1 MIQNPLYLLL
11 PPLPHVNFM
20 IITPAILAHDEA
32 DCKAKLFEPS
42 LKGVVP
48 RFHIDVLDGTMFD
61 ATCFADPAIIG
72 SWKGLPEIEIH
83 LMVSDPMKHAVAFKR
98 FVPTLKKVIIHK
110 EIPRSLH
117 RVINQCMSMQLEIAL
132 AINPRTEIAGI
143 ERYENDIQELLVMG
157 VNPGASGQTFLGE
170 PILAKIRRA
179 RALFPEMPIA
189 VDGGVNTATIHAI
202 TLAGAT
208 RSIAASAIWS
218 ESVPQQGLEE
228 LSRCAIM
235 SV

>member
-1 MIQNPLYLLL
+1 MQ
-11 PPLPHVNFM
+11 
-20 IITPAILAHDEA
+20 ITPAILAHDEA

-48 RFHIDVLDGTMFD
+48 RFHIDVLDGTMFN
-61 ATCFADPAIIG
+61 ASCFADPEIIG

-83 LMVSDPMKHAVAFKR
+83 LMVNDPIKHAVAFKR

-117 RVINQCMSMQLEIAL
+117 RVINQCVSMQLEIAL

-157 VNPGASGQTFLGE
+157 VNPGASGQEFLGE

-179 RALFPEMPIA
+179 RMLFGEMPIA
-189 VDGGVNTATIHAI
+189 VDGGVSKKTIHTI

-208 RSIAASAIWS
+208 RCIASSVIWS
-218 ESVPQQGLEE
+218 ESIPKEALEE
-228 LSRCAIM
+228 LSHCAIM
-235 SV
+235 NA